1 MRKILYLLLFVA
13 SYGFAQNGF
22 IEIEIKD
29 SIRMK
34 PVKFEYNVQIGDS
47 QFRNFDSKTGVGQDS
62 TKIKMNKKFDELEKF
77 LNKRKYKIRPL
88 NNSKYQIHD
97 YVGFWKYGF
106 AVELET
112 SKDLEKLTSELKT
125 LDYITGSIGEIEYDE
140 NVLSEKRLVK
150 KILDKAKLKAN
161 MIAELTGLKLG
172 RIIEFKEVKGIENL
186 DVNIKDIYLA
196 LAQNRQWD
204 VNKNNLFGYKWKIAI
219 IKFETK

>member
-1 MRKILYLLLFVA
+1 MRKIIYLLLFVA
-13 SYGFAQNGF
+13 SYSFAQNGF

-34 PVKFEYNVQIGDS
+34 PLKFEYNIQIGDS
-47 QFRNFDSKTGVGQDS
+47 QFRNFDSKTGIGHDS
-62 TKIKMNKKFDELEKF
+62 IKLKMNRKFDELKRF
-77 LNKRKYKIRPL
+77 LNKKEYKIRPL

-125 LDYITGSIGEIEYDE
+125 LDYITGSIGEIEFND

-150 KILDKAKLKAN
+150 KILEKAKVKAN
-161 MIAELTGLKLG
+161 MIAELTELKLG
-172 RIIEFKEVKGIENL
+172 RIIEFKEGKGIGNL
-186 DVNIKDIYLA
+186 DVNIKNVYLA

-204 VNKNNLFGYKWKIAI
+204 VNKNNLFGYKWKTVI
-219 IKFETK
+219 IKFETN

>member
-1 MRKILYLLLFVA
+1 MRKTLYLLLFVA
-13 SYGFAQNGF
+13 SYSFAQNGF

-29 SIRMK
+29 SIRIK
-34 PVKFEYNVQIGDS
+34 PIKFEYNVQIGDS
-47 QFRNFDSKTGVGQDS
+47 KFRNYDSKTGSNQDS
-62 TKIKMNKKFDELEKF
+62 TKLKMNEKYEELESF
-77 LNKRKYKIRPL
+77 LNKGKYKIRPL

-112 SKDLEKLTSELKT
+112 SKDLEKLTTELKR

-150 KILDKAKLKAN
+150 KILVKAKEKAN

-172 RIIEFKEVKGIENL
+172 RIIEFREGKATENL
-186 DVNIKDIYLA
+186 DMNIKDIYLT
-196 LAQNRQWD
+196 LARNRQWD
-204 VNKNNLFGYKWKIAI
+204 VNKNTLFGYKWKKVI
-219 IKFETK
+219 IKFETQ